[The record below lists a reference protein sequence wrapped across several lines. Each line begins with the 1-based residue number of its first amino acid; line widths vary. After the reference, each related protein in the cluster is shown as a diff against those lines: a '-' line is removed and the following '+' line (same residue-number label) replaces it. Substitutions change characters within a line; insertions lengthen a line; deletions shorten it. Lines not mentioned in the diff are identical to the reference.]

1 MTLCPGCS
9 ARTHLIGKYYK
20 CHICGAEER
29 DNPTGNGSMW
39 VRNGTVIAAPEAVE
53 DQLIKAEELNPTGDW
68 DKARKK
74 LYKPN

>member
-9 ARTHLIGKYYK
+9 HRTHLVGDYYICK
-20 CHICGAEER
+20 ICGAEER
-29 DNPTGNGSMW
+29 KNTTGKGNMW

-53 DQLIKAEELNPTGDW
+53 EQLIKAEELNPTGDW

-74 LYKPN
+74 LYK